1 MIVGGFLTQYYQ
13 KLETNDAQAA
23 RLAEY
28 ELLGGGWRRLQS
40 WIDEVNK
47 VTPEDIQRVTRKYL
61 KNFHFAAIG
70 NPSQFDRDLFSS
82 R

>member
-1 MIVGGFLTQYYQ
+1 VAGFLTQYYT
-13 KLETNDAQAA
+13 KLESNDAQAGK
-23 RLAEY
+23 LAEY
-28 ELLGGGWRRLQS
+28 ELLGGDWRKLVS

-47 VTPEDIQRVTRKYL
+47 VTPEDLNRVCRAYL

-70 NPSQFDRDLFSS
+70 DARQFNRDLFQS